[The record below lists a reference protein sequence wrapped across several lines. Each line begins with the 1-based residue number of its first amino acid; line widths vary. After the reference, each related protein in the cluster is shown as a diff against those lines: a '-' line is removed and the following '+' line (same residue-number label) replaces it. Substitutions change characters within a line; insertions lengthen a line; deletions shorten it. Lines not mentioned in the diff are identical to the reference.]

1 MSSFVRS
8 LEVVAIGILI
18 SCFCIPG
25 LGQTSGRAEVRT
37 GDVRSFGAA
46 GDGVRDDT
54 EAIQAAVDSKV
65 GLVRFPKGTYRISKT
80 IEVDLDLLGFTS
92 FRGDGVAVILMA
104 GPGPAFRFLG
114 THEKSA
120 DPSGFSQNVWERQ
133 RMPLVDGVAIQ
144 GAHKEAVGI
153 EARGTM
159 QLTVTRSH
167 FRNLRHGIHLAGN
180 NRNVIISDC
189 HIYENHG
196 IGVFYDDVNLH
207 QSNITGSHISYNR
220 GGGIVSRKG
229 NVRNIHVTG
238 CDIEGN
244 MSPDRPQTANILIDS
259 RNSRYGTA
267 EVAITGC
274 TIQHNNQSPDSAN
287 IRIIGESLPGGG
299 LSRVREGNITITGNV
314 LSDVKINVH
323 LMSCRGAT
331 ITGNTFWQGYRHNLL
346 IEDSAYVVVGLNNF
360 DRNPRY
366 NYGNTQDANN
376 SIVIRNSE
384 NCTLQG
390 LAVSN
395 VWRDPAAIT
404 LTNCRRMH
412 LSNSTILDSDHI
424 GLLLEGVRDSVV
436 SGMLIR
442 DDRTGENKKGEFTA
456 IKVVGG
462 EGNVLQ
468 NNILDSPIQVD
479 VEQRHTLRGNTV
491 IRP

>member
-1 MSSFVRS
+1 M
-8 LEVVAIGILI
+8 
-18 SCFCIPG
+18 
-25 LGQTSGRAEVRT
+25 
-37 GDVRSFGAA
+37 D
-46 GDGVRDDT
+46 
-54 EAIQAAVDSKV
+54 
-65 GLVRFPKGTYRISKT
+65 
-80 IEVDLDLLGFTS
+80 
-92 FRGDGVAVILMA
+92 
-104 GPGPAFRFLG
+104 GPGPAFLFKG
-114 THEKSA
+114 THQKSA
-120 DPSGFSQNVWERQ
+120 DPSGFSQDVWDRQ
-133 RMPLVDGVAIQ
+133 RMPLVDGVAIH
-144 GAHKEAVGI
+144 GAHKDAVGI

-167 FRNLRHGIHLAGN
+167 FRHLRHGIHLTGN
-180 NRNVIISDC
+180 NRNIIIANC

-207 QSNITGSHISYNR
+207 QSNITGSHISYNQ

-238 CDIEGN
+238 CDLEGN
-244 MSPDRPQTANILIDS
+244 MSPDRPPTANILIDS

-274 TIQHNNQSPDSAN
+274 TIQHNNHSPDSAN
-287 IRIIGESLPGGG
+287 IRIVGESFPSEGLP
-299 LSRVREGNITITGNV
+299 RVREGNVTITGNV
-314 LSDVKINVH
+314 LSDVKINIH

-346 IEDSAYVVVGLNNF
+346 IEDSAYIVVGLNNF

-366 NYGNTQDANN
+366 NYGNTQAANN

-384 NCTLQG
+384 DCTLQG

-395 VWRDPAAIT
+395 VWRDPAALT

-424 GLLLEGVRDSVV
+424 GLLLESVSDSII

-442 DDRTGENKKGEFTA
+442 NDRTPQRRKGAFTG

-468 NNILDSPIQVD
+468 NNILDSPIQVED
-479 VEQRHTLRGNTV
+479 EHRHTLRGNTV
-491 IRP
+491 IVP